1 LEGLGIFAPVSYAE
15 IFALST
21 CETDVSPA
29 GSKSCFAL
37 TSGCTMEQSKLK
49 EQEVFAYQLQHT
61 KENLKSLKS
70 LTGEAIVTPEK
81 SFHVERPAYTE
92 NMDLDSL
99 IKACEEVCASLKSN
113 TETDV
118 LTVSTVKPSQGGG
131 HSKSTVCL

>member
-1 LEGLGIFAPVSYAE
+1 M
-15 IFALST
+15 
-21 CETDVSPA
+21 SPA
-29 GSKSCFAL
+29 GSKSLFAL
-37 TSGCTMEQSKLK
+37 TWGCTIEQSKLR
-49 EQEVFAYQLQHT
+49 EQEALAYQLQHT
-61 KENLKSLKS
+61 KENLKSLKN

-118 LTVSTVKPSQGGG
+118 LTVSTAKPSPGGTQ
-131 HSKSTVCL
+131 SKSTVCL